1 MKNYVECQTKHL
13 FKMELDLQIIKTR
26 SNLWTVQQR
35 IKTTRLHILKTK
47 PEAKDYIQGAVESE
61 QEILEAIAFFTE
73 LHEHGLAL
81 SRENTVLANRNIEL
95 LRRVKELET
104 EIQISKF

>member
-1 MKNYVECQTKHL
+1 
-13 FKMELDLQIIKTR
+13 MELDLQIIKTR
-26 SNLWTVQQR
+26 VNLWTVQQR

-47 PEAKDYIQGAVESE
+47 PEAADYIQGAEDSE
-61 QEILEAIAFFTE
+61 EKLLECMLFFDE
-73 LHEHGLAL
+73 LHEHALSL